1 MSRGSA
7 RPQAPSGAPVS
18 HVWVS
23 SGCRVCVQCV
33 GLCAAGRGKAQLASK
48 SHPRHAAGLGA
59 TPSCR
64 LRARRPRSPRSPRD
78 PPHGAHG
85 IGACR
90 DVARHRRRYRL
101 SGIRDQSEI
110 SRTGR
115 YDPRATALLTRTRY
129 AATTRS
135 RLERTTARRTQV
147 KRPPTPTSSRQRTL
161 CYKHSLFG
169 VSAARA
175 SASPFAMRTRAPACT
190 RCTGPLRS
198 SACGS
203 SHELTGPPIGTIVST
218 GSEVEGRMPA
228 EGSPRRCGV

>member
-1 MSRGSA
+1 MRGTVRGRAGKSTAGLEEPPSPCGGSRRYGLAVARGPRGAGRPRRGS
-7 RPQAPSGAPVS
+7 
-18 HVWVS
+18 
-23 SGCRVCVQCV
+23 
-33 GLCAAGRGKAQLASK
+33 
-48 SHPRHAAGLGA
+48 HAI
-59 TPSCR
+59 
-64 LRARRPRSPRSPRD
+64 RRT
-78 PPHGAHG
+78 AHG

-129 AATTRS
+129 AATTPRGS
-135 RLERTTARRTQV
+135 NVPSTTVRTQV